1 MSGSRVIRLDLAS
14 LQRAGGDPV
23 HLLPCEIEHNGPASV
38 GRYFSPAVKETKSE
52 MIVSFRGRGLKGQEV
67 SVPQGYSGMV
77 LKEDHKPVS
86 EDEDRS
92 LRVRSTFSTLT
103 CWNLETPPSSDDGVV
118 MAMNWPVIAEAD
130 RSLRVRSTFS
140 TLTCWNLETPPSSDD
155 GVVMT
160 MNWPV
165 IAEAVSTQPV
175 SPPGTDLKAV

>member
-1 MSGSRVIRLDLAS
+1 MEQVLGGDQSRNPSHLKRMSGSRVIRLDLAS
-14 LQRAGGDPV
+14 LQRAGGDSV
-23 HLLPCEIEHNGPASV
+23 HLLPCEIEHDGPANV

-118 MAMNWPVIAEAD
+118 MAMNWPVIAEAIHAPIED
-130 RSLRVRSTFS
+130 
-140 TLTCWNLETPPSSDD
+140 
-155 GVVMT
+155 
-160 MNWPV
+160 
-165 IAEAVSTQPV
+165 
-175 SPPGTDLKAV
+175 

>member
-118 MAMNWPVIAEAD
+118 MTMNWPVIAEAIH
-130 RSLRVRSTFS
+130 
-140 TLTCWNLETPPSSDD
+140 LTCWNLETPPSSDD
-155 GVVMT
+155 GVVMA

-165 IAEAVSTQPV
+165 IAEAIH
-175 SPPGTDLKAV
+175 SPIED